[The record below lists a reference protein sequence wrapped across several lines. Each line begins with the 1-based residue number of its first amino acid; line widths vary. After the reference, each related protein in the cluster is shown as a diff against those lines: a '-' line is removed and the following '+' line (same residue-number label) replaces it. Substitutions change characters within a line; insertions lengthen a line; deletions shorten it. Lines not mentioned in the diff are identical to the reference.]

1 MCLNRAWKIVFQ
13 INIYTYLYIYI
24 YRERERERV
33 FKIIAVMTVI
43 LMTVN

>member
-24 YRERERERV
+24 ERERERV

-43 LMTVN
+43 LVTVN